1 MVSKE
6 TLEAMAQAS
15 IKGMDPGTLP
25 DLPDVKIS
33 GEAPAERL
41 ESLLSQVENPYC
53 FRVGKTPVKILFSGE
68 KSIESAL
75 KSHFL
80 SLKCKDFS
88 AEK

>member
-6 TLEAMAQAS
+6 ELEAMAQAS
-15 IKGMDPGTLP
+15 IKGTDPGTLP

-33 GEAPAERL
+33 GETPAERL
-41 ESLLSQVENPYC
+41 DSLLSQVENPYC
-53 FRVGKTPVKILFSGE
+53 FRVGKTPVKIMFSGE

-80 SLKCKDFS
+80 SLKCKDFP
-88 AEK
+88 AKK

>member
-6 TLEAMAQAS
+6 TLDAMAQAS

-25 DLPDVKIS
+25 DLPAVSIN
-33 GEAPAERL
+33 GETPAQRL
-41 ESLLSQVENPYC
+41 NDLLSQVENPYC
-53 FRVGKTPVKILFSGE
+53 FRIGKTPVKIKFSGE
-68 KSIESAL
+68 KELEIIL

>member
-1 MVSKE
+1 MVNKE

-33 GEAPAERL
+33 GGTPVERL

-53 FRVGKTPVKILFSGE
+53 FRIGKTPVKIMFSGE
-68 KSIESAL
+68 NSLNSVL

-80 SLKCKDFS
+80 SLKCNDFFS
-88 AEK
+88 QK